1 MQTVVAAISGS
12 LSLIT
17 VLWPDWIEAVSGWD
31 PDQHD
36 GAVEWAIVA
45 TMLLVTI
52 VMLAIADRSRRRV
65 RAAERGL
72 TAEAT
77 HPNPGSTAP
86 GR

>member
-17 VLWPDWIEAVSGWD
+17 LLWPDWIEAVSGWD
-31 PDQHD
+31 PDQYD

-52 VMLAIADRSRRRV
+52 VALATGARSRRQL
-65 RAAERGL
+65 RAAEGV
-72 TAEAT
+72 
-77 HPNPGSTAP
+77 
-86 GR
+86 